1 MTVGA
6 VMFRSSWLDSGFGF
20 IPREVLTSY
29 PVGRRGILEVKL
41 GANLKFWVWES
52 SIVGTRDGGCC

>member
-6 VMFRSSWLDSGFGF
+6 VIFRSSWLEVSFSF
-20 IPREVLTSY
+20 TPREVLTSY

-41 GANLKFWVWES
+41 GASLKFWV
-52 SIVGTRDGGCC
+52 